1 MKIPKAQT
9 EQGVRKKSGFGEKKA
24 RWGED
29 GENSGRN
36 HSPVQMTPTDTEHQ
50 NQGGYPHD

>member
-1 MKIPKAQT
+1 M
-9 EQGVRKKSGFGEKKA
+9 KSGFGEKKA

-36 HSPVQMTPTDTEHQ
+36 HSPMQMIPTDTEHQ